1 MTHTRLLTARK
12 LRRTC
17 VALCC
22 ALLLFSQLF
31 TPPPNTVSTS
41 AAAFQGDPSVVGQ
54 WSPPQELSVVVI
66 HAHLLPNGKVLFWDR
81 QQDWNDGV
89 GDALGFSQTYV
100 WDPATGGYSSFPWN
114 STTNLFCSGHTFLPD
129 GRLLV
134 TGGHKEFDGVGEP
147 HTNLFDPNT
156 NTWSRGP
163 DMNAGRWY
171 PTATSL
177 ANGEAVVVSGNVGA
191 GGVGNNTLPQVF
203 QTNGTWRSLT
213 SAQSG
218 LQLYPWMILAPNA
231 RVFNAGPDQATR
243 YLATANAGAWYGG
256 PSSNFGFRDYGSTVM
271 YDDGKVLIAGGG
283 PPTNSAEVI
292 NLSRDNPAWRFVGG
306 MAFTR
311 RQMNMTLLADG
322 QVLVTGGTSGGGFT
336 NAVGS
341 VHNAEIWNPDT
352 EGWSVMSAM
361 QTRRL
366 YHSMALLLPDGRV
379 MVAGGGWPAS
389 TGGDFNHTDVEIFS
403 PPYLFRGPRPTITS
417 APASAAH
424 NQQFFVGTPD
434 GASISKVTLVKLSS
448 VTHSFNQSQRINYLS
463 FHQTAGGIN
472 VHAPGA
478 GSVAPPGHYMM
489 FLVNSNGV
497 PSVASIIQITTGT
510 RLNAIDDQR
519 YFVRQHYYDFF
530 NREPQPDGLAF
541 WTRNI
546 TQCGNNQSCIGGMR
560 TNTSRA
566 FWESGEFQN
575 PLRAAGDPLFNPTPP
590 NGLPYNT
597 QEFVK
602 WCYRI
607 YLRREAD
614 AGGLSFWTNGLNNC
628 IANNPNNTS
637 QCYNNTIS
645 AFLAAGDYRNRFYKP
660 S

>member
-1 MTHTRLLTARK
+1 VKPTRLHLSTS
-12 LRRTC
+12 LRRVC
-17 VALCC
+17 AASCF
-22 ALLLFSQLF
+22 ALLLLSQLF
-31 TPPPNTVSTS
+31 APPPTS
-41 AAAFQGDPSVVGQ
+41 PARAAALQGDPSVVGQ
-54 WSPPQELSVVVI
+54 WSPPLELSVTVI
-66 HAHLLPNGKVLFWDR
+66 HAHMLPNGKVLFWDR
-81 QQDWNDGV
+81 PQDWWMG

-100 WDPATGGYSSFPWN
+100 VDANMGFMSFPFN
-114 STTNLFCSGHTFLPD
+114 GTTNLFCSGHAFLPD

-134 TGGHKEFDGVGEP
+134 TGGHKQFDGIGEP
-147 HTNLFDPNT
+147 HTNFYDANT
-156 NTWSRGP
+156 DTWTRGP

-171 PTATSL
+171 PTTTAL
-177 ANGEAVVVSGNVGA
+177 ANGEAVVVSGSIGNGQ
-191 GGVGNNTLPQVF
+191 GNNILPQVF
-203 QTNGTWRSLT
+203 QTNGTWRNLT
-213 SAQSG
+213 NAQLG
-218 LQLYPWMILAPNA
+218 LQLYPWMLLAPNG
-231 RVFNAGPDQATR
+231 RVFNAGPDQFTR
-243 YLATANAGAWYGG
+243 YLAPANAGAWYGG
-256 PSSNFGFRDYGSTVM
+256 PTSNGGFRDYGSTVM

-283 PPTNSAEVI
+283 APTNSAEVI
-292 NLSRDNPAWRFVGG
+292 NISRDNPSWRFVGS

-311 RQMNMTLLADG
+311 RQMNMTLLPDG

-341 VHNAEIWNPDT
+341 VHNAEIWNPVS

-366 YHSMALLLPDGRV
+366 YHSMALLLPDARV

-434 GASISKVTLVKLSS
+434 GASISKVTLVRLSS
-448 VTHSFNQSQRINYLS
+448 VTHSFNQNQRINFLS
-463 FHQTAGGIN
+463 FHQTAGGLN

-478 GSVAPPGHYMM
+478 GAVCPPGHYMM

-510 RLNAIDDQR
+510 RLNPIDDQR

-530 NREPQPDGLAF
+530 NREPQPDGLVF

-566 FWESGEFQN
+566 FWESTEFQN
-575 PLRAAGDPLFNPTPP
+575 PLRASGDPLFNPTPP

-614 AGGLSFWTNGLNNC
+614 AGGLNFWTNGLNNC